1 MACYSLQY
9 SGLKVYMYFGFGST
23 CATLYQVYISRCSP
37 KSLGAQ
43 QKMLGAQLK
52 LLGAPTCI
60 PKEKENLHII
70 TLSSVFVFYFNP
82 VFGVST
88 EAADLLFI

>member
-1 MACYSLQY
+1 
-9 SGLKVYMYFGFGST
+9 MYFGFGST
-23 CATLYQVYISRCSP
+23 CATLYQVNISTCRCSP

-43 QKMLGAQLK
+43 QKMFGAQLK

-60 PKEKENLHII
+60 PKEKQNLHII

-88 EAADLLFI
+88 KAADLLFI